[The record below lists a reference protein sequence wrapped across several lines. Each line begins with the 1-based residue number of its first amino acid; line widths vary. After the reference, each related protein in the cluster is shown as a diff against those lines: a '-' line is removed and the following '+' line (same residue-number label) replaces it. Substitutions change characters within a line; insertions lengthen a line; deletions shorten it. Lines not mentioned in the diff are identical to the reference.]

1 MALGAL
7 TGTFAVRPCGLTSN
21 RLDRPIGPG
30 GDAVTQKASGNT
42 PETQS
47 AVMEILESLS
57 AEERLILPCL
67 QHLQRELGYITEDSV
82 DVVAEFLNVSRAEVV
97 GVLTYYHD
105 LRRTPPPAVAVAV
118 CVAEA
123 CQAQGVRKLTGVIE
137 AEFGVAL
144 GSEMPSG
151 EIEFKKV
158 YCLGNCAL
166 GPAVMVN
173 GRLLGRCDL
182 TTVKDAIVRAR
193 EVSP

>member
-1 MALGAL
+1 M
-7 TGTFAVRPCGLTSN
+7 
-21 RLDRPIGPG
+21 
-30 GDAVTQKASGNT
+30 TQKASGNP

-47 AVMEILESLS
+47 AALDILGALP

-67 QHLQRELGYITEDSV
+67 QHLQRALGYIAEDSV
-82 DVVAEFLNVSRAEVV
+82 DAVAEFLNVSRAEVV

-123 CQAQGVRKLTGVIE
+123 CQAQGSRALVDGIE
-137 AEFGVAL
+137 AEFGITVGDENPGA
-144 GSEMPSG
+144 G
-151 EIEFKKV
+151 IEFAKV

-173 GRLLGRCDL
+173 GRLLGRCGVA
-182 TTVKDAIVRAR
+182 TVRDAVARAGEASR
-193 EVSP
+193 